1 MKYEDCIYKHKCKY
15 CQKYHPMDKYG
26 RFLKGY
32 YVCNCLPYWLK
43 PLDNIRIC
51 PKKEYGDDA
60 GTLKTICK
68 VNTR

>member
-1 MKYEDCIYKHKCKY
+1 
-15 CQKYHPMDKYG
+15 MDKYG

-43 PLDNIRIC
+43 PLDNIRVC
-51 PKKEYGDDA
+51 PKKEYGDNA